1 MVLVLG
7 ERKCQYFQ
15 GKRSKC
21 GQEGRDVPSTGSTGP
36 KLMKLHGFKK
46 HLVAAAIWPKRCFW
60 GGARCR
66 FCEKTI
72 RRVAKVRQR
81 KRQGPF
87 GPKKFV
93 LVYFFVIGP
102 WKYCFFWCQEQKT
115 IKSQQRFGQAFFF
128 LLPMQRGSAKNEIA
142 SKRKQ
147 AKPCSA
153 GCFLIEEAKL
163 SWLAGLAGMA
173 GLAGLAGLAELGQSQ
188 SQG

>member
-1 MVLVLG
+1 MVLVSG

-46 HLVAAAIWPKRCFW
+46 HCGHCQILNIWCFW

-72 RRVAKVRQR
+72 RRSAKVRQR
-81 KRQGPF
+81 KRQGNF
-87 GPKKFV
+87 VQGKFV

-115 IKSQQRFGQAFFF
+115 IKWQQRFGQAFFF
-128 LLPMQRGSAKNEIA
+128 LLPMQRGSAKSKPNRVQQA
-142 SKRKQ
+142 SN
-147 AKPCSA
+147 SV
-153 GCFLIEEAKL
+153 L
-163 SWLAGLAGMA
+163 SWLPFNRGRESGL
-173 GLAGLAGLAELGQSQ
+173 S
-188 SQG
+188 

>member
-1 MVLVLG
+1 MVLLSG
-7 ERKCQYFQ
+7 ERKCQFIQ

-46 HLVAAAIWPKRCFW
+46 PLFSCEILNIWCFW
-60 GGARCR
+60 SGARCR
-66 FCEKTI
+66 FCEKAI

-87 GPKKFV
+87 GPRFFV

-115 IKSQQRFGQAFFF
+115 IKWQQRFGQAFF

-153 GCFLIEEAKL
+153 GCFLIEEARL
-163 SWLAGLAGMA
+163 SWLAGMA